1 MSSVTDAIK
10 HEISIMDYAQQCGY
24 TVTKAGKQYSLR
36 EHDSVRIDP
45 DRNIFYRHS
54 TGQNGSVIDFAM
66 WIHGVDQ
73 AKAISM
79 LRGELPAGSIRK
91 EYPTTLFTQQQKKP
105 TGPVKLPPKAQ
116 AQGKKHPYSRVYAY
130 LNKSRGIDP
139 AIITDMVN
147 RKQLYED
154 DHHNCVFVGFDK
166 DSNPAFACARGTS
179 TYRETP
185 FRRDMENSRKEVAF
199 YVDNQASRLFI
210 CEAPIDAMSLM
221 TMLKMNKID
230 YRKFDY
236 LAVSGMCYDTL
247 PYHLERLGMQ
257 QLKTI
262 YLAPDNDEKGEKI
275 RRGYRQQLEQLGFP
289 GKVIDKIPL
298 SKDWNQDLC
307 NLREINQNIK
317 QLPKAQQQNNPK
329 APQQER
335 ERSIAL

>member
-10 HEISIMDYAQQCGY
+10 HEISIMDYAQRCGY

-45 DRNIFYRHS
+45 ARNIFYRHS

-79 LRGELPAGSIRK
+79 LRKELPAGRIRK
-91 EYPTTLFTQQQKKP
+91 EYPPPLFAQQKKEP
-105 TGPVKLPPKAQ
+105 TGPLELPPKVK
-116 AQGKKHPYSRVYAY
+116 GRYRRVFAY
-130 LNKSRGIDP
+130 LTKARGIDP
-139 AIITDMVN
+139 AIITDMVS
-147 RKQLYED
+147 RRQLYED
-154 DHHNCVFVGFDK
+154 ERHNCVFVGFDK

-179 TYRETP
+179 TYREKP

-199 YVDNQASRLFI
+199 YVNNQASRLFV

-221 TMLKMNKID
+221 TMLKQNKID

-247 PYHLERLGMQ
+247 PYHLERLGMEQ
-257 QLKTI
+257 VKTI
-262 YLAPDNDEKGEKI
+262 YLAPDNDEKGEMMRK
-275 RRGYRQQLEQLGFP
+275 GYREQLLELGFP
-289 GKVIDKIPL
+289 GKIIDKVPL
-298 SKDWNQDLC
+298 SKDWNKDLC
-307 NLREINQNIK
+307 NLRDMKQNVK
-317 QLPKAQQQNNPK
+317 QLPKAPKQNNPK
-329 APQQER
+329 APKGER